1 MLASQPA
8 RVRILPQISLW
19 QGYHTGEW
27 PDEAVLG
34 LGCETCAIKLAAIK
48 MSSLNRD
55 SLMRICI
62 IKFPLFSSHW
72 QSSIRDKY
80 GNTPLHLACA
90 AGDLDCVRALTER
103 ITATEEATAI
113 SCTGMLVAA
122 AKEVAQKQKK
132 FNRTHLVQYADV
144 ELRNYDG
151 EWLISGRG
159 GSTIRKESVDHY
171 FGRAEKTMKAFL

>member
-1 MLASQPA
+1 M
-8 RVRILPQISLW
+8 
-19 QGYHTGEW
+19 
-27 PDEAVLG
+27 
-34 LGCETCAIKLAAIK
+34 
-48 MSSLNRD
+48 
-55 SLMRICI
+55 
-62 IKFPLFSSHW
+62 

-113 SCTGMLVAA
+113 SCTGMLVVAAA
-122 AKEVAQKQKK
+122 AKEVVAQKQKK

-151 EWLISGRG
+151 ELL
-159 GSTIRKESVDHY
+159 VDK
-171 FGRAEKTMKAFL
+171 RNMI